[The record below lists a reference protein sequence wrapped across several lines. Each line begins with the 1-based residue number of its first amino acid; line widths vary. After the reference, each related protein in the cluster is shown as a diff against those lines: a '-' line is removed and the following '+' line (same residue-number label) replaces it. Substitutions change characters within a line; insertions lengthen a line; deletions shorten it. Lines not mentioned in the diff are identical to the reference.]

1 MIVRELSYIL
11 SRVPDDGHVKFRVDG
26 PGKYMVFHTVD
37 NVVWDTFDGDLI
49 LSGDAR
55 VWRSPAGRILSGIR
69 PGNQDLQILF
79 LAAFRYALGRMTN
92 VVPTVA
98 GMIRENIDY
107 LTGDII
113 NLMIREIEDE
123 EDRGGL
129 GMDIDR
135 EIWLR
140 IRSELELKVSIPI
153 DSNELE

>member
-1 MIVRELSYIL
+1 MLVRELSYIL
-11 SRVPDDGHVKFRVDG
+11 NRVPSDGDVKFRVDWTG
-26 PGKYMVFHTVD
+26 RYQRLHTVD
-37 NVVWDTFDGDLI
+37 NVVWDTSERGLI

-55 VWRSPAGRILSGIR
+55 VWRSPAGRNLSGIR

-79 LAAFRYALGRMTN
+79 LAAFRYALGRMTY

-113 NLMIREIEDE
+113 NLMIREIEDVD
-123 EDRGGL
+123 DRGGL
-129 GMDIDR
+129 GMDVDR

-140 IRSELELKVSIPI
+140 LKADLEAGVPI
-153 DSNELE
+153 NSNKLE

>member
-1 MIVRELSYIL
+1 MLVRELNYIL
-11 SRVPDDGHVKFRVDG
+11 NRVPDDGDVKFRVVG
-26 PGKYMVFHTVD
+26 PEEYEMFHTVD
-37 NVVWDTFDGDLI
+37 GALWNTSDGELI

-55 VWRSPAGRILSGIR
+55 VWRSPTGRNLSGIR

-79 LAAFRYALGRMTN
+79 LAAFRYALRRTTY

-123 EDRGGL
+123 DDRGGL
-129 GMDIDR
+129 GMDVDR

-140 IRSELELKVSIPI
+140 LQSELELKVSIPI
-153 DSNELE
+153 DSDELE

>member
-11 SRVPDDGHVKFRVDG
+11 NRVPSDGYVKFRVDG
-26 PGKYMVFHTVD
+26 PGKYKVFHTVN

-55 VWRSPAGRILSGIR
+55 VWRSPTSRNLSGIR

-79 LAAFRYALGRMTN
+79 LAAFRYALGRKMY

-107 LTGDII
+107 LTRDII

-129 GMDIDR
+129 GMDVDR

-140 IRSELELKVSIPI
+140 LRSELELKVSIPI